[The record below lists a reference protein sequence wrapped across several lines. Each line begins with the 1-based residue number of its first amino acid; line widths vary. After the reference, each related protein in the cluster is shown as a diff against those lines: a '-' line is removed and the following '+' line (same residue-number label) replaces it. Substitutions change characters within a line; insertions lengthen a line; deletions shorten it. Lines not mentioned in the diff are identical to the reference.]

1 MVEKI
6 LTNEAQ
12 HAVILHSLQNENLQ
26 EFRKNFLD
34 LHPYDQASFFKEME
48 IEERAQVFE
57 YLAPSEIAEMFEN
70 LQMDNWEY
78 QALFAKLL
86 PDYVAETLANMSVD
100 DAVDILNVLDKEQV
114 ESYLAIMDQPTT
126 ARLKALMHY
135 EESTAGSIMTV
146 DYISL
151 SAEQTVASAMEI
163 LKREAPNAET
173 IYYIY
178 VVNEQKQLVGV
189 VSLRSLIV
197 SDNQTLIK
205 EIMNDRIYSVS
216 VSEDQ
221 EEVARKMQDYDFLAL
236 PVVDFQK
243 RLLGI
248 ITIDDIVDVM
258 QEEASEDYSKFAAV
272 SNMDFVDQHP
282 FSAAKK
288 RLPWLVILLFLGMF
302 TASLIGRFE
311 KTLDQVA
318 ILAVFI
324 PLIAGMAGN
333 TGTQALAV
341 AVRGIATGNIGKE
354 SSWKLIGREA
364 GTGLITGTIC
374 GLLVMV
380 VVYIWKGDF
389 FLGMLVGISILGTLI
404 VATIAGAIIP
414 LIMHKFKIDP
424 AVASGPFITTI
435 NDIISIL
442 IYFGMATMFMSYLT
456 N

>member
-1 MVEKI
+1 
-6 LTNEAQ
+6 
-12 HAVILHSLQNENLQ
+12 
-26 EFRKNFLD
+26 
-34 LHPYDQASFFKEME
+34 ME

-205 EIMNDRIYSVS
+205 EIMMI
-216 VSEDQ
+216 
-221 EEVARKMQDYDFLAL
+221 AF
-236 PVVDFQK
+236 
-243 RLLGI
+243 I
-248 ITIDDIVDVM
+248 
-258 QEEASEDYSKFAAV
+258 
-272 SNMDFVDQHP
+272 
-282 FSAAKK
+282 
-288 RLPWLVILLFLGMF
+288 LFL
-302 TASLIGRFE
+302 
-311 KTLDQVA
+311 
-318 ILAVFI
+318 
-324 PLIAGMAGN
+324 
-333 TGTQALAV
+333 
-341 AVRGIATGNIGKE
+341 
-354 SSWKLIGREA
+354 
-364 GTGLITGTIC
+364 
-374 GLLVMV
+374 
-380 VVYIWKGDF
+380 
-389 FLGMLVGISILGTLI
+389 
-404 VATIAGAIIP
+404 
-414 LIMHKFKIDP
+414 
-424 AVASGPFITTI
+424 
-435 NDIISIL
+435 
-442 IYFGMATMFMSYLT
+442 
-456 N
+456 